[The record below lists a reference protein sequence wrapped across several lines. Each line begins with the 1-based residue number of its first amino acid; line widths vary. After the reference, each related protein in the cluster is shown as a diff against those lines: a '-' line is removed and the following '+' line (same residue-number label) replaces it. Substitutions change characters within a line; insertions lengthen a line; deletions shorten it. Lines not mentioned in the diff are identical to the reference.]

1 MGRITAEDRKRYA
14 DKVSEYKTVITQGQA
29 REKTLCDLLSQ
40 DSVGSS
46 YKRITLA
53 EEALGIYSYQLLLS
67 NLSVTMLGIKSEDWL
82 AEARKTLYRAMKYL
96 EDTVTP
102 YIDVPF
108 SDYEP
113 KLEELSELSQEKRYL
128 LIRKFGFAIQQLE
141 DAFGETSK
149 WKWSFVEIW
158 AKFATI
164 AKNFLNLKTIVKNMD
179 IDSDCREATVDHLNL
194 VKRLFQQ
201 SADRYREKY
210 ELVSARVEDFNLAIT
225 YLSALK
231 RLNALLGE
239 RDDVETLKK
248 KIDIWNNKKESD
260 AKKRDETAKA
270 HAAAAAAAARESADE

>member
-1 MGRITAEDRKRYA
+1 MSKITAEDRKRYS
-14 DKVSEYKTVITQGQA
+14 DKVSEYKMLIGQGQA
-29 REKTLCDLLSQ
+29 RERTLQDLLSQ
-40 DSVGSS
+40 DQSGAS
-46 YKRITLA
+46 YKRINLA
-53 EEALGIYSYQLLLS
+53 EEALVIYSYQLLLS
-67 NLSVTMLGIKSEDWL
+67 NLSFAMLGIKSEDWL

-108 SDYEP
+108 SDYED
-113 KLEELSELSQEKRYL
+113 KLVELEAFSQAQRYL

-149 WKWSFVEIW
+149 WKWAFVEIW
-158 AKFATI
+158 AKFATV
-164 AKNFLNLKTIVKNMD
+164 AKNFLNLKTLVQNMD
-179 IDSDCREATVDHLNL
+179 IDSDCRDETSDHLLL

-210 ELVSARVEDFNLAIT
+210 ELVSARIEDFNLAIT

-231 RLNALLGE
+231 RLYALLGE

-248 KIDIWNNKKESD
+248 KIDIWNNKKEAD
-260 AKKRDETAKA
+260 AKKRDEVQKA
-270 HAAAAAAAARESADE
+270 QAAHARESPPEST

>member
-1 MGRITAEDRKRYA
+1 MGKITAEDRKRYA
-14 DKVSEYKTVITQGQA
+14 DKVNEYKTLISQGQA
-29 REKTLCDLLSQ
+29 RERTLQDLLNQ
-40 DSVGSS
+40 DQTGAS
-46 YKRITLA
+46 YKRINLA
-53 EEALGIYSYQLLLS
+53 EEALVVYSYQLLLS
-67 NLSVTMLGIKSEDWL
+67 NLSVAMLGIKSEDWL

-108 SDYEP
+108 SDYED
-113 KLEELSELSQEKRYL
+113 KLAELEDFSQSKRYL
-128 LIRKFGFAIQQLE
+128 LIRKFGFAVQQLE

-149 WKWSFVEIW
+149 WKWAFVEVW

-164 AKNFLNLKTIVKNMD
+164 AKNFLNLKTLAANMD
-179 IDSDCREATVDHLNL
+179 IDSDCRQETVDHLSL

-210 ELVSARVEDFNLAIT
+210 ELVSARIEDFNLAIT

-248 KIDIWNNKKESD
+248 KIEIWNNKKEAD
-260 AKKRDETAKA
+260 AKKRDEARKAQEA
-270 HAAAAAAAARESADE
+270 HARENPPEA